1 MFRFGIELSTYEYD
15 YRRNPKPSHK
25 SNSSAKRT
33 IGFII
38 APEVLSIP
46 RKQQRDSEPRHCR
59 EHAAGCYPAPL
70 RFVTTGSKPIDYCGA
85 YRQDIPSHTPRPWV
99 TPIRGKINPTTRKT
113 QLPAARLAWTCGSKG
128 LRLAPVTAIPSQCS
142 VSEGNFC
149 IRYSTPAKSIPPMF
163 CR

>member
-70 RFVTTGSKPIDYCGA
+70 RFCHDWVQSDRLLWCLSSAYSQPHTKAVGDAYQGQDQSDDKKDPI
-85 YRQDIPSHTPRPWV
+85 
-99 TPIRGKINPTTRKT
+99 
-113 QLPAARLAWTCGSKG
+113 
-128 LRLAPVTAIPSQCS
+128 
-142 VSEGNFC
+142 
-149 IRYSTPAKSIPPMF
+149 
-163 CR
+163 